1 MDRLVVGV
9 ISKAQGVKGEVKIAP
24 LTDDVSRFKKLS
36 QVYIDGVCRKVSG
49 VKILPNG
56 IFMSIEGIVD
66 RNGAETLRGKE
77 LVIDRKDAVELPKDR
92 YFIVDVI
99 GCEVSVGG
107 DIVGKIV
114 EVLQHGAADVY
125 VIQGEKARYMIPAID
140 RVVKQVDI
148 SQKLITLDKS
158 AWQDLAIQE

>member
-1 MDRLVVGV
+1 M
-9 ISKAQGVKGEVKIAP
+9 
-24 LTDDVSRFKKLS
+24 
-36 QVYIDGVCRKVSG
+36 
-49 VKILPNG
+49 
-56 IFMSIEGIVD
+56 
-66 RNGAETLRGKE
+66 
-77 LVIDRKDAVELPKDR
+77 
-92 YFIVDVI
+92 
-99 GCEVSVGG
+99 SVGG
-107 DIVGKIV
+107 DIVGRIV

>member
-36 QVYIDGVCRKVSG
+36 KVYIDGVCRKSG

-99 GCEVSVGG
+99 GCDVSVGG
-107 DIVGKIV
+107 DTVGKIV